1 MGMRK
6 LRRDYSYNGKTYTG
20 YVYYRMAK
28 TVSASIDKSGNIR
41 GRVRFDADLPTLDK
55 IVFRL
60 LRMAESKPKPTQDG
74 FTYVLGRKMPTSLDE
89 AGVRQSYRSEAL
101 AYYTGRVRHFE
112 GLMGIKRPYKV
123 RVRDM
128 SSRLGVNSSKTY
140 SLTFSLYLYHFS
152 PEVVDSVVVHELA
165 HHFVPN
171 HSKRFYD
178 ALLPYCPDYR
188 RLRRSILDGDFA
200 FGASHDQ
207 DREPR

>member
-1 MGMRK
+1 MRMRK

-60 LRMAESKPKPTQDG
+60 LKMAEAKPKPTEAG
-74 FTYVLGRKMPTSLDE
+74 FTYVLGRKTPTDLGEDE
-89 AGVRQSYRSEAL
+89 VRESYRAQAL

-123 RVRDM
+123 RVRNM
-128 SSRLGVNSSKTY
+128 SSRLGVNSAKTY

-165 HHFVPN
+165 HHFVRD

-188 RLRRSILDGDFA
+188 RLRKCILNGEFA
-200 FGASHDQ
+200 FGVSD
-207 DREPR
+207 D